1 MSLTLLRCYRPDF
14 FSRRFFFQLH
24 RSGGYKKTLLQHTP
38 STITSVVFLWPPAH
52 AAPRRRK
59 KTFFFYSLAPNVGR
73 SAIRE
78 ECLMALLNDRVHLRA
93 VVDVVS
99 FFFSFLWRLFY
110 RLEWGVGWPSD
121 DKSERSRIDQKICVD
136 FRRSKRRDSTS
147 KVNTWWIT
155 QFGRIRRPATLG
167 HCWAKVPAEC
177 GHWLLHRH
185 LRRHRRRLQ
194 LRVTKEVA
202 NVTRRNITS
211 PTEPTLNSVR
221 PITIHLLPDRPP
233 PA

>member
-1 MSLTLLRCYRPDF
+1 MASG
-14 FSRRFFFQLH
+14 SRRPQ
-24 RSGGYKKTLLQHTP
+24 KKK
-38 STITSVVFLWPPAH
+38 
-52 AAPRRRK
+52 K